1 MLIPSAQVLSHI
13 TMDQAIAAVEHA
25 IARLAEGHVGAPV
38 SLGVAVANGTFHVKA
53 CASQAP
59 DRANLFVAKV
69 NANFP
74 GNPAMGLPT
83 IQGVIAV
90 FDTRHGELRAI
101 VDSPSITGLRTAATT
116 GVVIRR
122 LAPRNAQVA
131 TIVGCGALGRFHL
144 EALKACSIGRI
155 FVFDKELARA
165 EAAAAWAREALAM
178 DCEAIDD
185 MRRATLQSQIVVTC
199 TPSHRS
205 FLGRDDI
212 GSGTLIAAVG
222 ADNESKSEI
231 DPALLDEARVVT
243 DLTAQC
249 LKSGDLRHAPSKV
262 VCGELIDVVA
272 GRVARTEAGEIVIF
286 DSTGLAV
293 QDLALCEL
301 LVSPDSL
308 VHN

>member
-25 IARLAEGHVGAPV
+25 IAGLGAGHVGAPV
-38 SLGVAVANGTFHVKA
+38 SLGVAVENGTFHVKA
-53 CASQAP
+53 CASQVP
-59 DRANLFVAKV
+59 DSANIFVAKV

-74 GNPAMGLPT
+74 GNPGTGRPT

-90 FDTRHGELRAI
+90 FDTRNGDIRAI

-116 GVVIRR
+116 GLVIRH

-131 TIVGCGALGRFHL
+131 SVIGCGPLGRFHL
-144 EALKACSIGRI
+144 EALNACGIRRI
-155 FVFDKELARA
+155 FVFDKEPRRA
-165 EAAAAWAREALAM
+165 HAAAAWAREAL
-178 DCEAIDD
+178 DIVCEATDD
-185 MRRATLQSQIVVTC
+185 MRRATQQSQIVVTC
-199 TPSHRS
+199 TPSRRP
-205 FLGRDDI
+205 FLGREDVVP
-212 GSGTLIAAVG
+212 GTLIAAIG

-231 DPALLDEARVVT
+231 EPALLDDARIVT

-249 LKSGDLRHAPSKV
+249 LKSGDLRRAPSKA
-262 VCGELIDVVA
+262 VCGELTDVVA

-301 LVSPDSL
+301 LVSAAA
-308 VHN
+308 